1 MLAVLWIGA
10 ISARSNLDNCLL
22 LCFINGSIIRFASGL
37 RITRREEIVIYK
49 LELQGN
55 VHELC
60 WFPTIDDAVD
70 DLIHRNEAAGRKIAI
85 NEASKGSVQ
94 FSLIYPSINRK
105 IDGTISRYGLGGRLP
120 IDPSDVLDDVEK
132 MMKQRIKR
140 SEICRILSISTATYL
155 NAKRI
160 IQVRKKTQNW
170 RNGIE

>member
-1 MLAVLWIGA
+1 M
-10 ISARSNLDNCLL
+10 
-22 LCFINGSIIRFASGL
+22 
-37 RITRREEIVIYK
+37 IYK

-70 DLIHRNEAAGRKIAI
+70 DLIHRNESAGRKITI
-85 NEASKGSVQ
+85 NEASKGAIQ
-94 FSLIYPSINRK
+94 FSLIYPSLNRK

-132 MMKQRIKR
+132 MMNQRMKR
-140 SEICRILSISTATYL
+140 NEICRILSISTATYL

-160 IQVRKKTQNW
+160 IQIRKKTKNR
-170 RNGIE
+170 RNGMK